1 MRRSYPNFLFF
12 LFYSTNEKIDAV
24 DGSLKRLKTD
34 RIDLLQTHWPA
45 RYSPQSNWG
54 QSLQYRREMQGA
66 YGMNFA
72 DFDEITQTMG
82 DLVEQGKIRGYGFCN
97 DNAVGLVGCAEAA
110 KRLGVAPYVIMLA
123 CILACLLA
131 FYCPSGCG
139 EPLVASVASMLDE
152 AL

>member
-1 MRRSYPNFLFF
+1 
-12 LFYSTNEKIDAV
+12 
-24 DGSLKRLKTD
+24 
-34 RIDLLQTHWPA
+34 
-45 RYSPQSNWG
+45 
-54 QSLQYRREMQGA
+54 
-66 YGMNFA
+66 MNFA

-152 AL
+152 AS